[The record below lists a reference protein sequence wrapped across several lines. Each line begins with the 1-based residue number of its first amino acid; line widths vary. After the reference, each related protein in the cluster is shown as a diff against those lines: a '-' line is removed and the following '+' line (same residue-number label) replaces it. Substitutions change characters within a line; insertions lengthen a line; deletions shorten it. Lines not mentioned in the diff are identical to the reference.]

1 MKGFVAPFFLLGLIS
16 LGNSLSENDPCT
28 NPAGKSGRCIFFR
41 NCESIMRIY
50 SKSVITPGD
59 STFVEQSRCGM
70 RADDKPLVCCAGIS
84 SRSDTTS
91 TSTLPRP
98 PYCGASIGDR
108 IVGGQPT
115 LLDEYP
121 WTALIEYRKSNGR
134 TGFHCGATLINSRY
148 VVTAAHCI
156 QAIPRTWKVIGV
168 RLGEWDL
175 NQPVDCV
182 DGDCSDAPLDMAVE
196 KIIVHEDY
204 DPQSKAQYNDI
215 ALIRF
220 TRDVTMTAF
229 IFPVCLPIDSAQ
241 RSRNVSGTKGVAV
254 GWGRTENNIASNLK
268 LKVELEFKDL
278 NSCLPS
284 YRPSGVVLKD
294 TQMCAGGL
302 KGKDTCS
309 GDSGGPLLKQLT
321 SNHYLY
327 GIVSFGPNKCGI
339 KGVPG
344 VYTSVAKYIDWIESN
359 IE

>member
-1 MKGFVAPFFLLGLIS
+1 MPVFLLCFVS
-16 LGNSLSENDPCT
+16 LGYALSENDPCT
-28 NPAGKSGRCIFFR
+28 NPAGKSGRCIFLR
-41 NCESIMRIY
+41 GCEPIMNIY
-50 SKSVITPGD
+50 GKA
-59 STFVEQSRCGM
+59 FVSPEESNFIDESRCGQ
-70 RADDKPLVCCAGIS
+70 RTDGKPLVCCVGIA

-91 TSTLPRP
+91 TSLLPRP
-98 PYCGASIGDR
+98 PNCGVSMGDR

-121 WTALIEYRKSNGR
+121 LTALIEYRKTNGR
-134 TGFHCGATLINSRY
+134 TGFHCGASLINSRY

-156 QAIPRTWKVIGV
+156 QAIPRSWKVIGV

-175 NQPVDCV
+175 NQTTDCV
-182 DGDCSDAPLDMAVE
+182 EGDCADAPLDMAVE

-220 TRDVTMTAF
+220 TRDVNMTPF
-229 IFPVCLPIDSAQ
+229 ISPVCLPIDSAE
-241 RSRNVSGTKGVAV
+241 RSRSIAGTKGVAV
-254 GWGRTENNIASNLK
+254 GWGRTENNTSSNLK

-278 NSCLPS
+278 NSCS
-284 YRPSGVVLKD
+284 TTYRSSGVALRE
-294 TQMCAGGL
+294 TQMCAGGK
-302 KGKDTCS
+302 KGQDTCS

-321 SNHYLY
+321 SSNYLY
-327 GIVSFGPNKCGI
+327 GIVSFGPNKCGT

-344 VYTSVAKYIDWIESN
+344 VYTSVAKYIDWIESK